1 MSKLTHVPAP
11 APDLDLQALR
21 DTAHAHGYTLI
32 STIWLFAFGYF
43 ACYVPYSALT
53 KALSEGL
60 LDGPAIAG
68 AALLPITGIAS
79 LVGMFVFISAMRWW
93 SFAGRRKV
101 LGVEIPFPGR
111 WTFMS
116 GLATAAVIPT
126 TTLAYT
132 FSGVSIVFM
141 MLLMRGGVLVLAPLV
156 DALSGRHVRWFS
168 WLALGLSLGA
178 LLVAFFG
185 GSSSSAELT
194 VVAMIDVVVYL
205 LAYFVRLR
213 FMSKMA
219 KSSDPAST
227 KRYFVEEQMTA
238 TPALVF
244 SLGVFA
250 LIGGGGFSDQLAYGF
265 TEAWG
270 HPSLIF
276 IVLIGLFSQGTGIFG
291 ALVLLDRRENSFC
304 VPVNR
309 ASSILAGLAASA
321 SLTLFAGLAAPG
333 PSEFLG
339 ALLVIAAILALSL
352 PGPLG
357 RYLATRRAARRAAA
371 TGRGPA

>member
-1 MSKLTHVPAP
+1 MSQRAPAP
-11 APDLDLQALR
+11 APSPVLDVHALR
-21 DTAHAHGYTLI
+21 DSAHAHGYTLV
-32 STIWLFAFGYF
+32 STIWIFAFGYF
-43 ACYVPYSALT
+43 ACYVPYSALA
-53 KALSEGL
+53 KALSDGL

-68 AALLPITGIAS
+68 AALLPITSLAS
-79 LVGMFVFISAMRWW
+79 LIGMFVFISAMRWW
-93 SFAGRRKV
+93 SFAGRRRV
-101 LGVEIPFPGR
+101 FGVEIPFPGK
-111 WTFMS
+111 WTFFS

-141 MLLMRGGVLVLAPLV
+141 MLLMRGGVLVLAPIV

-168 WLALGLSLGA
+168 WLALGLSIGA

-194 VVAMIDVVVYL
+194 VVAMVDVVVYL

-219 KSSDPAST
+219 KSSDPAAT

-238 TPALVF
+238 TPALVTT
-244 SLGVFA
+244 LAVFA

-265 TEAWG
+265 TELWA
-270 HPSLIF
+270 HPSVALI
-276 IVLIGLFSQGTGIFG
+276 ILIGLFSQGTGIFG

-309 ASSILAGLAASA
+309 ASSILAGVAASA
-321 SLTLFAGLAAPG
+321 SLTLFAGVAAPG

-339 ALLVIAAILALSL
+339 AALVIGAILALSL

-357 RYLATRRAARRAAA
+357 RYLAARRRAAA
-371 TGRGPA
+371 AREDS